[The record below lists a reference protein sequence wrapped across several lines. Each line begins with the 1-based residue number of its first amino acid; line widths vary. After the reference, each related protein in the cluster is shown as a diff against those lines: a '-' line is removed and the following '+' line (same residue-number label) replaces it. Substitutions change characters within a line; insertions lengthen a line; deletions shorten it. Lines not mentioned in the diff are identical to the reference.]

1 MRLSRILPAVM
12 IAATLSLAGEVT
24 ASAHV
29 VFCMYDPPIQVVTPG
44 GHYLSVNN
52 TIYLPPN
59 ERHVAAHFAAT
70 ATTTADG
77 HGGTLITVH
86 VQVASGVSSAHVV
99 SSVQRFQVSSA
110 GGGAGGTVVSLDLD
124 VPSA

>member
-1 MRLSRILPAVM
+1 MKLSRILPAVM
-12 IAATLSLAGEVT
+12 IAAMLSLAGEVT

-52 TIYLPPN
+52 TIYLPPSQ
-59 ERHVAAHFAAT
+59 RHVADHFVAT
-70 ATTTADG
+70 ATATADG
-77 HGGTLITVH
+77 RGGTLIAVH
-86 VQVASGVSSAHVV
+86 IQVASGVSYAHVV
-99 SSVQRFQVSSA
+99 SSVQRFQVAA
-110 GGGAGGTVVSLDLD
+110 GGGGSGGTVVSLDLD

>member
-1 MRLSRILPAVM
+1 MRLTRILPAVVV
-12 IAATLSLAGEVT
+12 AALLSLAGEVT

-29 VFCMYDPPIQVVTPG
+29 VFCMYDPPVQVVTPG
-44 GHYLSVNN
+44 GQNLTVNN
-52 TIYLPPN
+52 TIYLPPA
-59 ERHVAAHFAAT
+59 ERHVSDHFPAT
-70 ATTTADG
+70 ATAVADG

-86 VQVASGVSSAHVV
+86 VQIASGVSSAGVV
-99 SSVQRFQVSSA
+99 STVQRYQVSNA

>member
-1 MRLSRILPAVM
+1 MSRAFDRCWRLGVSHGPHPPCVVSFTRPRRRTEMKLSRILPAVM
-12 IAATLSLAGEVT
+12 VAAMLSLAGEVT

-70 ATTTADG
+70 ATIPPTGTAG
-77 HGGTLITVH
+77 
-86 VQVASGVSSAHVV
+86 
-99 SSVQRFQVSSA
+99 
-110 GGGAGGTVVSLDLD
+110 
-124 VPSA
+124 PW